1 MTGMRMT
8 VLGCSGSVTGPDSPA
23 SGYLLTAPGTPPLVI
38 DFGPG
43 VLGALQRY
51 ADPGEVTILL
61 SHLHA
66 DHCLDMPGLLV
77 WRRYHPNPPVGRA
90 LVYGPTDT
98 ACRIGVSSA
107 ECAGE
112 MDDISDTIDV
122 RLWAENEPVTFGEL
136 SVVARRM
143 NHPPEAYG
151 FRITGADGRVLVY
164 TGDTG
169 MCDNVVELARGADVL
184 LSEASWTDSPD
195 RPEGVH
201 LSGKEAGRVAA
212 LAGVKE
218 LLLTHIPPWT
228 SREDVM
234 AEAKS
239 EFSGPVH
246 AVSAGSVYDI

>member
-1 MTGMRMT
+1 M
-8 VLGCSGSVTGPDSPA
+8 
-23 SGYLLTAPGTPPLVI
+23 
-38 DFGPG
+38 
-43 VLGALQRY
+43 
-51 ADPGEVTILL
+51 
-61 SHLHA
+61 
-66 DHCLDMPGLLV
+66 
-77 WRRYHPNPPVGRA
+77 
-90 LVYGPTDT
+90 
-98 ACRIGVSSA
+98 SSA

-195 RPEGVH
+195 RPEE
-201 LSGKEAGRVAA
+201 SISPARK
-212 LAGVKE
+212 
-218 LLLTHIPPWT
+218 PPCGCARRRQGT
-228 SREDVM
+228 S
-234 AEAKS
+234 
-239 EFSGPVH
+239 PH
-246 AVSAGSVYDI
+246 PHPAVDIA